1 MLSTSMWQ
9 AAFPGSTSSTLL
21 LMWREKVTLSSKYC
35 ASRLNWSLSRFP
47 TVSSMISPPEFSA
60 GQPLIYRSAG
70 DIEHLSVHESGLL
83 GGEVQDGRGHVLGPS
98 RAAHGDAL
106 YALGDEVVEI
116 HTEPGRGLTGH
127 LRLDKARGYGVHR
140 NAVAAQFDGE
150 RLGEALDPSLRR
162 GVIGLA
168 AV

>member
-35 ASRLNWSLSRFP
+35 ASRVNWSLSRFP

-70 DIEHLSVHESGLL
+70 DIDHLSVHEG
-83 GGEVQDGRGHVLGPS
+83 GHVLGPS
-98 RAAHGDAL
+98 RAANGDAL

-116 HTEPGRGLTGH
+116 HAEPGRRVAGH
-127 LRLDKARGYGVHR
+127 LRLHKAWGHSVHGD
-140 NAVAAQFDGE
+140 AVAAKLDGQ
-150 RLGEALDPSLRR
+150 RLGEALDPRLRR
-162 GVIGLA
+162 GVVGLA
-168 AV
+168 AVAERARR